1 MSVALTKNY
10 RRKDSRTKRLN
21 KNLVRD
27 TNTGRDYELRY
38 DPESGTAALVGFT
51 DSSDSGDVLF
61 QSTPSGGKFTAEG
74 RDLLNAGTLRFVSKD
89 GSLESGTAGGRD
101 IREAIG
107 ESTETAYKRELRRIR
122 AQKKD
127 AKRGSGTGNNPV
139 PIPVVR
145 ATTTTK
151 GGPGEEGATVAV
163 TDPTVTEA
171 ETGETQRTNSGSDSS
186 SETAPDQES
195 PDAKK
200 GNNESNKAQ
209 NILEQTR
216 DFLLDNTLSQ
226 ATFDDNRL
234 KEIRNS
240 FKASDKSLK
249 AIAKGGLRYPSDAIY
264 SGGFAQDHVQIIQ
277 YTYRPPNKNLIFNK
291 DPGKLLTN
299 GNLRRSPL
307 EDLIGYVKLPM
318 PNNITDSNAVSWGSD
333 AMNNLSA
340 AITSAVTKNP
350 LAVGGAALGGSML
363 GNIAG
368 ISGVG
373 GAAAL
378 AAILL
383 NNKGAVKDV
392 LTNPNSQVLVGGAA
406 ASKIL
411 NAAGINVSP
420 EALLA
425 RGIGVVPNSNM
436 ELLFDAPTLR
446 KFEFSWQ
453 LAARDPE
460 EALEIKRIIRFFKQG
475 MAVKTMTSQ
484 AGGATILLGT
494 PNIFKLRYK
503 TANEDQ
509 IEGVNRIKEC
519 AVTGVSVN
527 YTPEGKWAAY
537 DAGQP
542 VSYTLSLRMEELEP
556 IYASDYID
564 PTLEGLGPS
573 AVDSAGDSV
582 RGPGYKE
589 VTGQEVG
596 Y

>member
-10 RRKDSRTKRLN
+10 KRKESRTKRLN
-21 KNLVRD
+21 KDLVRD
-27 TNTGRDYELRY
+27 TDTGRDYELRY

-74 RDLLNAGTLRFVSKD
+74 KDLINAGTLRFVKKD
-89 GSLESGTAGGRD
+89 GSLESGTASGKD
-101 IREAIG
+101 IRQAIS
-107 ESTETAYKRELRRIR
+107 ESTETAYNRELRRIR
-122 AQKKD
+122 SQSKD
-127 AKRGSGTGNNPV
+127 AKRGTGTGTGDSPV

-145 ATTTTK
+145 ATDTTT
-151 GGPGEEGATVAV
+151 GGPGEKGATVAV
-163 TDPTVTEA
+163 TDPTVTEE
-171 ETGETQRTNSGSDSS
+171 ETGITQRTNSGSDSS

-200 GNNESNKAQ
+200 GNNEFDKAQ
-209 NILEQTR
+209 KILEQTR

-234 KEIRNS
+234 REIRNS

-277 YTYRPPNKNLIFNK
+277 YTYRPPNKDLIFNK

-350 LAVGGAALGGSML
+350 LAVGGAALGGSIL

-368 ISGVG
+368 ISGAG

-383 NNKGAVKDV
+383 NNKEAVGNV
-392 LTNPNSQVLVGGAA
+392 LTNPNSQVLIGGAA

-453 LAARDPE
+453 LAARDPA

-475 MAVKTMTSQ
+475 MAVKTMASQ

-509 IEGVNRIKEC
+509 IEGVNRVKEC

-564 PTLEGLGPS
+564 GAA

-582 RGPGYKE
+582 RGPGYSP

>member
-10 RRKDSRTKRLN
+10 KRKESRTKRLN
-21 KNLVRD
+21 KDLVRD

-101 IREAIG
+101 IREAIS

-127 AKRGSGTGNNPV
+127 AKRGTGTGTGNSPV

-145 ATTTTK
+145 ATDTTK
-151 GGPGEEGATVAV
+151 GGPGEKGATVAV

-186 SETAPDQES
+186 SETAPNQDS
-195 PDAKK
+195 PDSKK
-200 GNNESNKAQ
+200 GNNIFDKAQ
-209 NILEQTR
+209 EVFEQTK

-226 ATFDDNRL
+226 ASFDDNRL
-234 KEIRNS
+234 REIRNS
-240 FKASDKSLK
+240 FKASDESLK

-277 YTYRPPNKNLIFNK
+277 YTYRPPNKDLIFNK
-291 DPGKLLTN
+291 DPGKLLTS

-350 LAVGGAALGGSML
+350 LAVGGAALGGSVL

-368 ISGVG
+368 ISGAG

-383 NNKGAVKDV
+383 NNKEAVGDV

-453 LAARDPE
+453 LAARDPA

-475 MAVKTMTSQ
+475 MAVKTMASQ

-509 IEGVNRIKEC
+509 IEGVNRVKEC
-519 AVTGVSVN
+519 AVTGVS
-527 YTPEGKWAAY
+527 A
-537 DAGQP
+537 
-542 VSYTLSLRMEELEP
+542 VSYTHLTLP
-556 IYASDYID
+556 TIY
-564 PTLEGLGPS
+564 
-573 AVDSAGDSV
+573 SV
-582 RGPGYKE
+582 
-589 VTGQEVG
+589 
-596 Y
+596 

>member
-10 RRKDSRTKRLN
+10 KRKESRTKRLD
-21 KNLVRD
+21 KNFVRD

-74 RDLLNAGTLRFVSKD
+74 RDLIDAGTLRFIKKD
-89 GSLESGTAGGRD
+89 GSLESGTASKGD

-107 ESTETAYKRELRRIR
+107 ENTEKAYKKELRRIR

-127 AKRGSGTGNNPV
+127 AKRGTGTGTGTGNNPV

-145 ATTTTK
+145 ATDTTK
-151 GGPGEEGATVAV
+151 GGPGEKGATVAV
-163 TDPTVTEA
+163 TDPTVTEE
-171 ETGETQRTNSGSDSS
+171 ETGRTQRTNSGSDSS
-186 SETAPDQES
+186 SETAPSQDS
-195 PDAKK
+195 PDSKK
-200 GNNESNKAQ
+200 GNNVFDKAQ
-209 NILEQTR
+209 EVFEQTK

-240 FKASDKSLK
+240 FAASDDSLR

-277 YTYRPPNKNLIFNK
+277 YTYRPPNKDLIFNK
-291 DPGKLLTN
+291 DPGKLLTS

-350 LAVGGAALGGSML
+350 LAVGGAALGGSVL

-368 ISGVG
+368 ISGAG

-383 NNKGAVKDV
+383 NNKEAVGDV
-392 LTNPNSQVLVGGAA
+392 LTNPNSQVLIGGAA

-453 LAARDPE
+453 LAARDPA

-509 IEGVNRIKEC
+509 IEGVNRVKEC

-564 PTLEGLGPS
+564 GPA

-582 RGPGYKE
+582 RGPGYSS